1 MIDYN
6 KTKIERALNDLYK
19 EGLKGYKPEYR
30 DGLNRFEA
38 IVVYTEWNTE
48 KEGYDTARYRV
59 EVVLTKIED

>member
-1 MIDYN
+1 MINYN
-6 KTKIERALNDLYK
+6 KAKIERALNDLYE

-38 IVVYTEWNTE
+38 IGKAV
-48 KEGYDTARYRV
+48 GV